1 MTFKFP
7 VGPSKGRCN
16 ICGQET
22 DLTENHVPPKAWAQ
36 GIALRVSSVADAISG
51 EKKPRSHK
59 MPNGVCFRSICR
71 TCNGSVLS
79 RYDKALVSMS
89 REVTEILRDRSKVT
103 YYQSIRIQPQLVA
116 RGVLGHMSSVGL
128 NRYEERHSKHLFD
141 DRSDLLRQ
149 VRLHYWVYPYSGR
162 TVLRDFG
169 LCVLGGKG
177 SSAVYVLKAYPLAF
191 AMVWNREFQ
200 FEDWQPRSFDS
211 FAGFEPDQEASLPLE
226 FVGLPGQVWP
236 EHVQG
241 STIALLHSDGAFV
254 AKEKRRG

>member
-1 MTFKFP
+1 
-7 VGPSKGRCN
+7 
-16 ICGQET
+16 
-22 DLTENHVPPKAWAQ
+22 
-36 GIALRVSSVADAISG
+36 
-51 EKKPRSHK
+51 
-59 MPNGVCFRSICR
+59 
-71 TCNGSVLS
+71 
-79 RYDKALVSMS
+79 MS
-89 REVTEILRDRSKVT
+89 RQVTEILRDRSKVT

-128 NRYEERHSKHLFD
+128 NRYDERHSQHLFD

-200 FEDWQPRSFDS
+200 FEDWQPRSFDP
-211 FAGFEPDQEASLPLE
+211 FAGFEPDQEANLPLE

-241 STIALLHSDGAFV
+241 NTFALLHSDGAFV
-254 AKEKRRG
+254 ATEKKRR